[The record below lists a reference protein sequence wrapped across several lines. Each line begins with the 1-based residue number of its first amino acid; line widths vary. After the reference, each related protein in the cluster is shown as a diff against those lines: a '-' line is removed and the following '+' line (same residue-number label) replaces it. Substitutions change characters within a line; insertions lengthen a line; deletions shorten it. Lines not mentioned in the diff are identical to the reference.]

1 VWATKGWL
9 YSLPVMDAVFHLF
22 AKLGRATLAMRAG
35 KQVVLLFLTVAWP
48 SLAGWIF
55 WADRSE
61 RIRPHRP

>member
-1 VWATKGWL
+1 
-9 YSLPVMDAVFHLF
+9 
-22 AKLGRATLAMRAG
+22 MRAG